1 MPPISTPSSA
11 FGTNRHPNC
20 YSGSGGHLAQFFL
33 IAFTSVFVLVD
44 PIASVPAFLAMTGHS
59 TRAHRRR
66 MALRASITCFAIL
79 TLFALAGPGIFKL
92 FGITMPAFKIAGGII
107 LGLIGLDMLQAR
119 RSPTQETPGETSE
132 GAEKEDIGIVPLGVP
147 MLAGPGA
154 ISSVMVLMAQNA
166 DLLHRSLILG
176 AIGLTALIAVIVL
189 ATADWVSSHLHRTGI
204 AIFTRMMGLLL
215 TAIAVQFVIDG
226 LKDVGILKAL

>member
-1 MPPISTPSSA
+1 M
-11 FGTNRHPNC
+11 G
-20 YSGSGGHLAQFFL
+20 QFFL

-44 PIASVPAFLAMTGHS
+44 PIASVPAFLAMTGHCD
-59 TRAHRRR
+59 RARRR
-66 MALRASITCFAIL
+66 HMAMRASITCCAIL
-79 TLFALAGPGIFKL
+79 ALFALAGPAIFRL

-132 GAEKEDIGIVPLGVP
+132 GAEKEDVGIVPLGVP

-154 ISSVMVLMAQNA
+154 ISSVMVLMAQNPDWRHQSA
-166 DLLHRSLILG
+166 ILG
-176 AIGLTALIAVIVL
+176 AIALTALIALLVL
-189 ATADWVSSHLHRTGI
+189 AAADWVSSHLHRTGI

-215 TAIAVQFVIDG
+215 TAIAVQFVLNGFRDIG
-226 LKDVGILKAL
+226 LLR